1 VTRSRS
7 ADDAAARPQSRNRL
21 DLEEVARAALD
32 LADREGLDAVSM
44 RRLANEVGVGTMTL
58 YVHFRSKDE
67 LLDAMIDAAYAGF
80 QAPPPSDSFRDGIR
94 DVVLAARAVMI
105 RHPAMVEIRGS
116 QPIVTRRA
124 LTVTEIGMRVL
135 IDAGFDAQEAA
146 HAFRV
151 LFDYVFGYALVNPR
165 APSEEVRR
173 TAHSG
178 LVALPPDEFP
188 ALTSAAAEI
197 AESVGGDRQFD
208 YGLDRIIDGLE
219 ARLATTASVAA
230 PGARR
235 RRTGRPAR

>member
-1 VTRSRS
+1 MTRGRS
-7 ADDAAARPQSRNRL
+7 ADAAPARPRGRNRL
-21 DLEEVARAALD
+21 DPEQVARTALA
-32 LADREGLDAVSM
+32 LADREGLDSLSM
-44 RRLANEVGVGTMTL
+44 RRLADEVGVGTMTL
-58 YVHFRSKDE
+58 YGHFRSKDD
-67 LLDAMIDAAYAGF
+67 LLDAMIDAAYAEF
-80 QAPPPSDSFRDGIR
+80 EVPPPTDSFREGIR
-94 DVVLAARAVMI
+94 EIVVAARGVMI
-105 RHPAMVEIRGS
+105 RHPSMVEIRSS

-124 LTVTEIGMRVL
+124 LEVTEIGMRIL
-135 IDAGFDAQEAA
+135 MKAGFDRQEAA

-151 LFDYVFGYALVNPR
+151 LFDYVFGYALVNPW

-219 ARLATTASVAA
+219 ARLATTGSASA

-235 RRTGRPAR
+235 PRPGRRAR